1 MFVGQL
7 SREKRQRSQPS
18 NQRRKLRQDDD
29 YVALGDGI
37 SRCDP
42 MANWQDDKFSAARRI
57 HLVGASR
64 RSRGN
69 PRGPRAPQP
78 KPHNP
83 SPWDNRR
90 QKPPGNDNVSL
101 YKPAA
106 RMSADSATRSACKC
120 KEVPIRYCRE
130 AYHTILSFCFDC
142 KYQNDYCMDRLA
154 SPIAELG
161 RAGAHPTTYERTNPE
176 E

>member
-1 MFVGQL
+1 MFVGL
-7 SREKRQRSQPS
+7 SREKRNAVNHR

-57 HLVGASR
+57 HLVGA
-64 RSRGN
+64 
-69 PRGPRAPQP
+69 
-78 KPHNP
+78 
-83 SPWDNRR
+83 
-90 QKPPGNDNVSL
+90 

-120 KEVPIRYCRE
+120 KEVPTDPMLQGDTPYN
-130 AYHTILSFCFDC
+130 LVVLF
-142 KYQNDYCMDRLA
+142 
-154 SPIAELG
+154 
-161 RAGAHPTTYERTNPE
+161 
-176 E
+176 